1 MGIGVFNCINAK
13 WLKKIENIFLFKNSK
28 TQEKRHE
35 QSVNSIE
42 YMAENRNTLQPCIE
56 MQKNRTQI
64 EGASHMIKSA
74 ALLSLVCTSMC
85 SRLPLQKWCSN
96 GVFWYARA

>member
-42 YMAENRNTLQPCIE
+42 YMAETRNILQPCIE
-56 MQKNRTQI
+56 MQKIRTQI

-74 ALLSLVCTSMC
+74 ALLSLVCMC
-85 SRLPLQKWCSN
+85 LRLQLQKWCSN
-96 GVFWYARA
+96 GVFWCARA